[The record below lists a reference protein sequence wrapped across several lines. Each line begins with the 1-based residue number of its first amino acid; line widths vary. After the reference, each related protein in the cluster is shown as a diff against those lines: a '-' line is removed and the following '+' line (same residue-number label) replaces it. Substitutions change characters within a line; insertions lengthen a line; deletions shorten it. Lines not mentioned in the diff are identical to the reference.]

1 MQYSYNAFSQK
12 KPEKQAIE
20 NNMEQLQLFEFCAY
34 LQQATSRG
42 MDMQIREIETIEKDG
57 KRERLIKPWFPLS
70 YHRASLFWHD
80 TTISFP
86 LMDGYKR
93 KVLIKSMSFR
103 MDPVEG
109 KADIKQREGNLY
121 LQIRIA
127 IPDTL

>member
-1 MQYSYNAFSQK
+1 
-12 KPEKQAIE
+12 
-20 NNMEQLQLFEFCAY
+20 MEQLQLFEFCAY
-34 LQQATSRG
+34 LQEATSRG
-42 MDMQIREIETIEKDG
+42 MDIQIREIETIEKDG
-57 KRERLIKPWFPLS
+57 KRARLIKPWFPLS

>member
-1 MQYSYNAFSQK
+1 
-12 KPEKQAIE
+12 
-20 NNMEQLQLFEFCAY
+20 
-34 LQQATSRG
+34 
-42 MDMQIREIETIEKDG
+42 
-57 KRERLIKPWFPLS
+57 
-70 YHRASLFWHD
+70 
-80 TTISFP
+80 
-86 LMDGYKR
+86 MDGYKR